1 MPASTSLR
9 RMAGFRL
16 DGPMVQ
22 TMRVRR
28 VISAIFHSALASPL
42 SSPAARRQRLSSK
55 INSAL
60 ASPLSSPAARRQRLS
75 SKINSALAS
84 ELRSSARTPTQG
96 LLEDL
101 AGEGLAGLAANV
113 LGRADG
119 DHPATVV
126 SSLGPEIDDPVGR
139 LDHVDV
145 VLDDEHGIALL
156 HELVEDLQE

>member
-28 VISAIFHSALASPL
+28 VISVIFHSALELHHLSPRL
-42 SSPAARRQRLSSK
+42 RAPPFSSNF
-55 INSAL
+55 IISAL
-60 ASPLSSPAARRQRLS
+60 AA
-75 SKINSALAS
+75 
-84 ELRSSARTPTQG
+84 ELRPSARTPTQG

-145 VLDDEHGIALL
+145 VLDDDHGIALL
-156 HELVEDLQE
+156 HELVEDLQERSE